1 MGSGESMTNAGRTP
15 RLVSA
20 LGVAAALL
28 CLASCRGAG
37 EEAPLAPEP
46 PALARGSAPNIV
58 LFTVESLRPDRVG
71 AYGGKSRSR
80 PEVPL
85 TPVLD
90 ALAAE
95 AVVYGDA
102 HSVTSWTLASHAS
115 LFTGLYPSAHQTRR
129 STDLLDAS
137 YRTLAERLRERGYDT
152 AGVVSGPYL
161 RKTHNLHQG
170 FRHYHD
176 EIASESMARSHGD
189 TTNPRVFDTLRR
201 TIDSELDPSRPFLLF
216 AYLWDP
222 HYDYLPPGD
231 YEAMFQGGDCES
243 IDVRNYETTD
253 TVHPGIRPG
262 QLSYVSSQY
271 EGEIRWTD
279 RHLGEFFDFLRA
291 KGLWDDTVVIVTADH
306 GEEFFDHGEKGH
318 YHNVY
323 AESVRVPLIVKYAR
337 GGAVGRDERLASLVD
352 VVPTALELAG
362 APATGPLDGRSLL
375 GKDPGAGRSIFYEL
389 LSVWRVADGQAS
401 GAKSGLPSFL
411 SGLATFW
418 NFVTSGGSPPAVAT
432 RTRSWE
438 GVRRGDHKLVVSA
451 DLGRRELYD
460 VRRDPAEKT
469 DVAAAHPDLVRE
481 LEAEIAAW
489 KAGARRTASQFR
501 KGGEAALTPAETEHL
516 RSLGYLQ

>member
-1 MGSGESMTNAGRTP
+1 MMTNAGRKQI
-15 RLVSA
+15 RVSA
-20 LGVAAALL
+20 PAAAAALL
-28 CLASCRGAG
+28 CFASFLASCRGAG
-37 EEAPLAPEP
+37 EEAPVAPEP
-46 PALARGSAPNIV
+46 PALARGSVPNIILV
-58 LFTVESLRPDRVG
+58 TVESLRPDRVG
-71 AYGGKSRSR
+71 VYGGKSRSR
-80 PEVPL
+80 PEVRL

-90 ALAAE
+90 ALATE
-95 AVVYGDA
+95 AVVYEDA

-137 YRTLAERLRERGYDT
+137 YLTLAERLRERGYDT

-170 FRHYHD
+170 FVHYHD
-176 EIASESMARSHGD
+176 EIASESMASSHGD
-189 TTNPRVFDTLRR
+189 TTNPRVFEAMRR
-201 TIDSELDPSRPFLLF
+201 TIDAELDPSRPFLLF

-222 HYDYLPPGD
+222 HYDYLPPGS
-231 YEAMFQGGDCES
+231 YEAMFQGGDCEP
-243 IDVRNYETTD
+243 INVRNYETTE

-262 QLSYVSSQY
+262 QLSYVFSQY

-279 RHLGEFFDFLRA
+279 HHLGEFFDFLRA

-323 AESVRVPLIVKYAR
+323 AESVHVPLLVKYAR
-337 GGAVGRDERLASLVD
+337 GGAVGRDRRLVSLVD

-362 APATGPLDGRSLL
+362 APASGALDGRSLL
-375 GKDPGAGRSIFYEL
+375 EKDPGAGRSIFYEL
-389 LSVWRVADGQAS
+389 LSVWRVTDG
-401 GAKSGLPSFL
+401 KDTESGLPSFL

-418 NFVTSGGSPPAVAT
+418 NFVTSGGSPPAVPT
-432 RTRSWE
+432 RTQSWE

-451 DLGRRELYD
+451 ELDRRELYD
-460 VRRDPAEKT
+460 VRRDPGEKT
-469 DVAAAHPDLVRE
+469 DVAASHPDLVRD
-481 LEAEIAAW
+481 LEEEIAAW
-489 KAGARRTASQFR
+489 KAEARRTASQFR
-501 KGGEAALTPAETEHL
+501 KGGEAALTPEEAEHL